1 MDIPVIEISGA
12 LSSASSLFL
21 ASAGVTLIFGAMR
34 VINLAHGSFYMF
46 GAFIMTSLV
55 GFTTGSRFWWAV
67 PFAALVVGAMG
78 AAVEV
83 GVIRRIYGKEHLTQ
97 LLATYALF
105 LVLADVGLR
114 IWGADARAVPFPQR
128 FFGSME
134 ILGELIPKYQIV
146 VVGTAVAVG
155 VALWVLLKRTPLG
168 WRIRAAVDDPESL
181 EAGGVNIQLLFT
193 IVFALGAFLAGLG
206 GAVISPQIAVTPGID
221 GSIIV
226 FAFIVTVIGGLGSI
240 AGAAV
245 GALLI
250 GIAETV
256 GTVVAP
262 EWSTVFPY
270 VAMIA
275 ILAVR
280 PWGLF
285 GQAER

>member
-1 MDIPVIEISGA
+1 MDTAVIEISGA
-12 LSSASSLFL
+12 LNSASSLFL
-21 ASAGVTLIFGAMR
+21 ASAGLTLIFGAMR
-34 VINLAHGSFYMF
+34 VINLAHGSFYMY
-46 GAFIMTSLV
+46 GAFLMTSLV

-67 PFAALVVGAMG
+67 PLAALVVALVG
-78 AAVEV
+78 AAIEV
-83 GVIRRIYGKEHLTQ
+83 GVIRRIYGQEHLTQ

-105 LVLADVGLR
+105 LILADVGLR
-114 IWGADARAVPFPQR
+114 IWGSDSRAVPFPQR

-134 ILGELIPKYQIV
+134 IAGEQIPKYHLV
-146 VVGTAVAVG
+146 VVGTALTVG
-155 VALWVLLKRTPLG
+155 IALWLLLKRTALG

-226 FAFIVTVIGGLGSI
+226 FAFIVTVVGGLGSI
-240 AGAAV
+240 VGAAV

-250 GIAETV
+250 GAAETA
-256 GTVVAP
+256 GTLIAP
-262 EWSTVFPY
+262 EWATVFPY

-285 GQAER
+285 GAAER